1 MKMELIQPFI
11 NAADAV
17 LSQTFACPINV
28 SDISMEQEAYT
39 RRATASMVEITGD
52 IEGRVIFDVDDSA
65 AMKVASSLAGMEL
78 EPDPQLI
85 RESVS
90 ELANMVIGNAITS
103 LNDQGFRFRVHPPVD
118 HSSVT
123 GFCGSKDVE
132 ALVMDF
138 ESTAGSVV
146 MNVALQYNRRR
157 RSDPAKG

>member
-17 LSQTFACPINV
+17 LSQTFACAINV
-28 SDISMEQEAYT
+28 SDISMEQQAYT

-52 IEGRVIFDVDDSA
+52 IEGRVIFDVDDAA

-78 EPDPQLI
+78 EHDPQLV

-90 ELANMVIGNAITS
+90 ELANMVIGNAVTS

-123 GFCGSKDVE
+123 GFCGSQDVE

-138 ESTAGSVV
+138 ESSAGSVV
-146 MNVALQYNRRR
+146 MNVAIHYNRRR
-157 RSDPAKG
+157 RSDGTIG

>member
-17 LSQTFACPINV
+17 LGSGSCSMPASELATF
-28 SDISMEQEAYT
+28 M
-39 RRATASMVEITGD
+39 
-52 IEGRVIFDVDDSA
+52 A
-65 AMKVASSLAGMEL
+65 AESSTKVASSLAGMEL

-90 ELANMVIGNAITS
+90 ELANMVIGNAITN

-118 HSSVT
+118 HSSGT
-123 GFCGSKDVE
+123 GFRGSKDIE

-138 ESTAGSVV
+138 ESPVGSVV
-146 MNVALQYNRRR
+146 MNVAIQYNSRRR
-157 RSDPAKG
+157 GDRSKI

>member
-1 MKMELIQPFI
+1 MKIELIQPFI

-17 LSQTFACPINV
+17 LSQTLACPINV
-28 SDISMEQEAYT
+28 SDISMEQEAYQ
-39 RRATASMVEITGD
+39 RRATASMIEISGD
-52 IEGRVIFDVDDSA
+52 IEGRVIFDVDDAA

-78 EPDPQLI
+78 EHDPQLI

-118 HSSVT
+118 HSSGT
-123 GFCGSKDVE
+123 GFRGSKDVE

-138 ESTAGSVV
+138 ESPVGSVV
-146 MNVALQYNRRR
+146 MNVAIQYNRRR
-157 RSDPAKG
+157 RHDHSAS

>member
-28 SDISMEQEAYT
+28 SDISMDEQAYR
-39 RRATASMVEITGD
+39 RRATASMIEITGD
-52 IEGRVIFDVDDSA
+52 IEGRVIFDVDDAA

-78 EPDPQLI
+78 EHDPQLV
-85 RESVS
+85 RESVA
-90 ELANMVIGNAITS
+90 ELANMVIGNAVTN

-118 HSSVT
+118 HSSDV
-123 GFCGSKDVE
+123 GFQGSKEVE

-138 ESTAGSVV
+138 DSPAGSVV
-146 MNVALQYNRRR
+146 MNVAIQYNRRR
-157 RSDPAKG
+157 RVDRAHN